1 MDLGSIPAPVLS
13 GTIWRENN
21 NNNVFRR
28 LLPSNPAMFCNLAQG
43 KACPKRHRHLPEFDS
58 IAQPVGQ
65 ISPKL
70 SELNPSIT
78 SKPINEVRIFIF
90 LLITEH
96 SSLLTITIIMVTLR
110 GSFCTFRSERFSQ
123 MQTNLAFEIR

>member
-1 MDLGSIPAPVLS
+1 M
-13 GTIWRENN
+13 
-21 NNNVFRR
+21 
-28 LLPSNPAMFCNLAQG
+28 
-43 KACPKRHRHLPEFDS
+43 PEFDS

-96 SSLLTITIIMVTLR
+96 SSLLTITIIM
-110 GSFCTFRSERFSQ
+110 
-123 MQTNLAFEIR
+123 